1 MALLRDQPADS
12 QKLKHCG
19 SSQGNGIGKS
29 KRNTGCLLLLLLG
42 PSSNAALLG
51 EHRRLAG
58 ATLATTLAA
67 AASAPL
73 SLGLDKGCGVVVPL
87 VFHDLLD
94 LHTKERSC
102 VGCLL

>member
-1 MALLRDQPADS
+1 M
-12 QKLKHCG
+12 
-19 SSQGNGIGKS
+19 
-29 KRNTGCLLLLLLG
+29 LLLG

-67 AASAPL
+67 ATAPL

-94 LHTKERSC
+94 LHKKERSC
-102 VGCLL
+102 VG